1 MQSALPIAMPK
12 KTTRATFMP
21 LVQSRS
27 SSGGASARQLFFQG
41 PPHTLC
47 TANKTPQRRGAV
59 RPIPGGRSGYAR
71 AAVWPPIAVVS
82 GRPGGATLWSS
93 RAGIGPDASKW
104 FCSRTHNA
112 SSFGL
117 HPKCEQANLLSTAT
131 GNRDELLW
139 LLQRVGPFTELGSLD
154 AHASRRTL
162 RMVHRTDLAGRGRY
176 CIPRRKVRAHRML
189 YPIDR
194 GFGDPSKSPLSV
206 LRWL

>member
-1 MQSALPIAMPK
+1 
-12 KTTRATFMP
+12 
-21 LVQSRS
+21 
-27 SSGGASARQLFFQG
+27 
-41 PPHTLC
+41 
-47 TANKTPQRRGAV
+47 
-59 RPIPGGRSGYAR
+59 
-71 AAVWPPIAVVS
+71 
-82 GRPGGATLWSS
+82 S

-112 SSFGL
+112 SSFVL
-117 HPKCEQANLLSTAT
+117 HPKCEQATFLPAGT
-131 GNRDELLW
+131 GACDELFR
-139 LLQRVGPFTELGSLD
+139 LLQRVGPFTELGSVD
-154 AHASRRTL
+154 VHASRRTL